1 MKLQNIY
8 SKDINRN
15 INGVIKADQND
26 DANLEQEFSEYIVTK
41 ELRKH
46 FDAFYSRYAKS
57 IDEPTDD
64 VGVWIS
70 GFFGS
75 GKSHFLK
82 ILSYLLENKE
92 IAGKKA
98 VDYFENK
105 IDDPMMFATM
115 ENCCKIP
122 TESILFNID
131 VKSSVEKDKTAILKV
146 FAKVFYEHLGY
157 FGRDIKVARFE
168 QFLDRNGKLDA
179 FKTKFEEIH
188 GDSWEESRDA
198 FEIWQEDIT
207 EAMADVL
214 NTSITSANNWFENN
228 DISGYGIDVL
238 IEDIKKY
245 IDSKGDKFR
254 LIFCVDE
261 IGQYMGSDGNLILN
275 LQSIVEEIGTKCYG
289 RVWVIVTSQEA
300 IDAVTKVNAQAF
312 SKIQGRFKTRLSLT
326 SSSVDEVIKKRILA
340 KNESA
345 ELLLEQKY
353 NDNSSVLKNLISFH
367 DARGDLKGYSD
378 AQNFI
383 QTYPFIPY
391 QFILFQDVLV
401 EIRQHGNAGQHQSS
415 GERSMLSGFQEVAQ
429 QLNDRDENALVPFW
443 LFYNSVNSFLE
454 STIRRVIDRCQ
465 SAYEAG
471 DGIEEYDVS
480 VLKLLY
486 LIKYIKDIPS
496 TVENI
501 ATLMADSIDVD
512 KIELKNKVKESLDR
526 LIAQNYI
533 AKSGNTY
540 TFLTDDEQEIEKAI
554 KNTVVDSANIIAA
567 IQKTVFEDLYMNK
580 QITVG
585 DNSIGFDKYVDDVVY
600 GNITNSIDLRLIT
613 TASDLSKAADA
624 TLIIQSEANN
634 EAICVLSDSYNYYE
648 ELEAA
653 AKTIKYIKGV
663 NVSQMPSAIQD
674 IISKKRREATENE
687 KHAKEQIAN
696 AIINGSFYIA
706 GTKAQLP
713 GTTVKDKFNAAL
725 TSLVDSVYS
734 KMNLV
739 KKHYGSDADILEIFN
754 ANNQISFGNTNPNSE
769 AVEDV
774 ALWIDTRFQRRMPVV
789 MSDVMK
795 QYKGVPYGWS
805 EPDIAAMIACL
816 IMDKRI
822 NVVYGGAVYQN
833 RDSRLIELLRK
844 KTEIDKTRLE
854 KREEI
859 DVKLIKQV
867 KDFLIEYL
875 DIMNISDDEDELA
888 QRVVDELTKIKD
900 ECNGRISR
908 NYTTGK
914 GYPGLSTL
922 STNVRV
928 IDDVLKQHKDNTA
941 LFKKLLEVQD
951 ELLDLD
957 DDKNEVFRFLDSQ
970 RPVFDKGKSYL
981 AIIKNEEVYLESN
994 EDVTEKIKVLEDIIT
1009 SDKPYR
1015 RINEIPT
1022 LVDDIKRIYDTLL
1035 DNKRTELHEFVEDA
1049 AKEIVDAADGDAE
1062 NKVVKKAEQNLNF
1075 WNKRI
1080 GEEESIVKLDAMKAQ
1095 ITSKK
1100 QDFIIEIFD
1109 EIEVEGGDGGED
1121 IPPVPEKAVAKVSR
1135 NTIATSAKLTTNE
1148 EIDEYVA
1155 RIASFLKKKLA
1166 ENDEIQ
1172 II

>member
-26 DANLEQEFSEYIVTK
+26 DANLQQEFSEYIVTK

-46 FDAFYSRYAKS
+46 FSAFYSKYSKS
-57 IDEPTDD
+57 IEEPTDD
-64 VGVWIS
+64 IGVWIS

-92 IAGKKA
+92 VAGKKA
-98 VDYFENK
+98 IEYFEEK
-105 IDDPMMFATM
+105 IDDPMMFAQM
-115 ENCCKIP
+115 EQCCKVP

-131 VKSSVEKDKTAILKV
+131 VKGVHDKDRTAILKV

-168 QFLDRNGKLDA
+168 QFLDRQGKLDE
-179 FKTKFEEIH
+179 FKARFEEIR
-188 GDSWEESRDA
+188 GEWEEYRDVFEA
-198 FEIWQEDIT
+198 FQDDIT
-207 EAMADVL
+207 QAMSDVL
-214 NTSITSANNWFENN
+214 NTSVISANNWFENN

-238 IEDIKKY
+238 IDDIKNY
-245 IDSKGDKFR
+245 IDSKGNKFR

-261 IGQYMGSDGNLILN
+261 IGQYMGSDSDLILN

-340 KNESA
+340 KNENA
-345 ELLLEQKY
+345 ALMLEQKY
-353 NDNSSVLKNLISFH
+353 IENSSVLKNLISFQ
-367 DARGDLKGYSD
+367 DSRADLKGYSN
-378 AQNFI
+378 AQNFV

-391 QFILFQDVLV
+391 QFLLFQDVLV

-429 QLNDRDENALVPFW
+429 QLNDRDENAIVPFW
-443 LFYNSVNSFLE
+443 RFYDSINSFLE
-454 STIRRVIDRCQ
+454 TNIRKVILRCQ
-465 SAYEAG
+465 SAYEANN
-471 DGIEEYDVS
+471 GIEEYDVS

-526 LIAQNYI
+526 LIRENYI

-554 KNTVVDSANIIAA
+554 KNTVVDSANIIAE
-567 IQKTVFEDLYMNK
+567 IQKSVFEDLYMNK
-580 QITVG
+580 QISIG
-585 DNSIGFDKYVDDVVY
+585 DNSLGFDKYVDDVVY
-600 GNITNSIDLRLIT
+600 GNITNDIALKVIT
-613 TASDLSKAADA
+613 TASDLSQA
-624 TLIIQSEANN
+624 TDSLLIIESQAKNM
-634 EAICVLSDSYNYYE
+634 AICVLADGYNYYE
-648 ELEAA
+648 ELELSL
-653 AKTIKYIKGV
+653 KTLKYTKQI
-663 NVSQMPSAIQD
+663 NRSQLPAAIQD
-674 IISKKRREATENE
+674 IIAKKTREANDG
-687 KHAKEQIAN
+687 KKIAKEQIAS
-696 AIINGSFYIA
+696 AIINGKFYIA
-706 GTKAQLP
+706 GTKAP
-713 GTTVKDKFNAAL
+713 IAGTTVKDKFNAAL
-725 TSLVDSVYS
+725 TALVESVYN
-734 KMNLV
+734 KMGLI
-739 KKHYGSDADILEIFN
+739 KKHYRNDAEILEIFN
-754 ANNQISFGNTNPNSE
+754 TQQLTLGNNNPNSD
-769 AVEDV
+769 AIEDV
-774 ALWIDTRFQRRMPVV
+774 ALWIDTKHQRKMTVV

-805 EPDIAAMIACL
+805 ETDIASTIAFL
-816 IMDKRI
+816 IAEKRI

-833 RDSRLIELLRK
+833 RDQRLIDLLRK
-844 KTEIDKTRLE
+844 KSEIDKTKIE

-859 DVKLIKQV
+859 DAKLIKQV
-867 KDFLIEYL
+867 KDFLMEYL

-900 ECNGRISR
+900 DCINKIN
-908 NYTTGK
+908 NYYTSGK
-914 GYPGLSTL
+914 GYPGRDTL
-922 STNVRV
+922 VQNITLIS
-928 IDDVLKQHKDNTA
+928 DVLSHRKDNIA
-941 LFKKLLEVQD
+941 LFRKLLEVQD
-951 ELLDLD
+951 DLLDLD
-957 DDKNEVFRFLDSQ
+957 EDKNDVFTFLESQ
-970 RPVFDKGKSYL
+970 RPVFDKGKEYL
-981 AIIKNEEVYLESN
+981 EKIKNEEAYFEAN
-994 EDVTEKIKVLEDIIT
+994 EEAIAKIKELDLIIQ
-1009 SDKPYR
+1009 SERPFAS
-1015 RINEIPT
+1015 INKIMN
-1022 LVDDIKRIYDTLL
+1022 LVDDIKRIYDMLL
-1035 DNKRTELHEFVEDA
+1035 DGKRKELHEFVEDA
-1049 AKEIVDAADGDAE
+1049 AKEIVDAAGENAE
-1062 NKVVKKAEQNLNF
+1062 NEAVADVLKRADRNLAY

-1080 GEEESIVKLDAMKAQ
+1080 DEEESIVKLDAMKAQ

-1100 QDFIIEIFD
+1100 QNFIIEIFD
-1109 EIEVEGGDGGED
+1109 IAVVPGEGPTD
-1121 IPPVPEKAVAKVSR
+1121 IPEKAVAKISR
-1135 NTIATSAKLTTNE
+1135 TTVATSAKLTTDE

-1155 RIASFLKKKLA
+1155 RIGAYLKKKLA